1 MLTRAAEKC
10 KAVGELNF
18 FDGLKGNGHKPFSVS
33 FQGQADL
40 VICGVCGKYVQEKKK
55 TITQECN
62 GIISEAG
69 KKAFGRIAGGQ
80 HPDRHNGAR
89 VSKCY
94 DESAKR
100 AVSYSALQPTKSAK
114 PPRKTGEARR

>member
-1 MLTRAAEKC
+1 M
-10 KAVGELNF
+10 
-18 FDGLKGNGHKPFSVS
+18 
-33 FQGQADL
+33 
-40 VICGVCGKYVQEKKK
+40 
-55 TITQECN
+55 QECN

-69 KKAFGRIAGGQ
+69 KKALGRIAGGQ
-80 HPDRHNGAR
+80 HLDRHNGAR

-100 AVSYSALQPTKSAK
+100 AVSFSALQPNKSAK